1 MKAIFLSYRDWS
13 NRVVSAI
20 KHEEIISES
29 LCFSSPEEF
38 NSFISSTKDEWVII
52 AIGWSHIL
60 KPEITSKFF
69 CIGAHPSDL
78 PLYRGGSPIQHQIID
93 GVIDSKL
100 SIFQLTERIDEGN
113 ILIKVDLSLKGD
125 SISAIFDN
133 LFLSTTKALK
143 IFLKTYPNIQPLVQ
157 EKTNIKTLKRRN
169 FEDSEITKDEFSEM
183 SLLEIYNKIR
193 CLTDPYP
200 NAFLEDEHGNRL
212 FFEGISY
219 ERNEKNQ

>member
-1 MKAIFLSYRDWS
+1 MQLLHCTRIKLESCVAVNLYIETLSYVLNVSATEKRFEFLSFAYRTLPWEYSLLRKS
-13 NRVVSAI
+13 NFV
-20 KHEEIISES
+20 
-29 LCFSSPEEF
+29 L
-38 NSFISSTKDEWVII
+38 
-52 AIGWSHIL
+52 L
-60 KPEITSKFF
+60 
-69 CIGAHPSDL
+69 DL
-78 PLYRGGSPIQHQIID
+78 
-93 GVIDSKL
+93 L
-100 SIFQLTERIDEGN
+100 SRDEGN